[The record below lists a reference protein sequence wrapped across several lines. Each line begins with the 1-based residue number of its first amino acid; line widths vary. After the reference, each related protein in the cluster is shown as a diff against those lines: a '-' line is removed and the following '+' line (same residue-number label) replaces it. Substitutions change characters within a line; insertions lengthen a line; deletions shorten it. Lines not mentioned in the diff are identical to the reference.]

1 MKNLKKSVMM
11 VLAIAVMV
19 SCFSFPAMAV
29 TSTPE
34 VVVTSTQSSQPVV
47 RALTHEISFLGET
60 GYTEAVYT
68 NKAEVFTTN
77 YTWYKKCALGGNSYY
92 NTSKYSA
99 TVEYP
104 DWAMRT
110 AAGWCYT
117 DVYMTDMEYATLR
130 IWI

>member
-11 VLAIAVMV
+11 VLAIAIMV

-34 VVVTSTQSSQPVV
+34 VVVTSTQSAQSVL
-47 RALTHEISFLGET
+47 RKIRHEVTFMGFSDHQ
-60 GYTEAVYT
+60 EAVNT

-77 YTWYKKCALGGNSYY
+77 YTWYKMCALGGISYW
-92 NTSKYSA
+92 NDSQYSA
-99 TVEYP
+99 TVSFS
-104 DWAMRT
+104 DWAMRN

-117 DVYMTDMEYATLR
+117 DTSKTSPENATLR

>member
-11 VLAIAVMV
+11 FLAIAVMV

-34 VVVTSTQSSQPVV
+34 VVVTSTQSSQSVL
-47 RALTHEISFLGET
+47 REIRHEISFLGYS
-60 GYTEAVYT
+60 GYTEAVET

-77 YTWYKKCALGGNSYY
+77 YTWYKMCALGGVGYWNDSR
-92 NTSKYSA
+92 YSV
-99 TVEYP
+99 TVEFS

-117 DVYMTDMEYATLR
+117 DASRTSPQNATLR